1 VPPTF
6 NHQTLELNALP
17 GGLLADGAAL
27 SAIVIAAAGAVGM
40 PAHGPP
46 TVGHGS
52 GSTVVALLCREGH
65 IVIHTAPAEGLC
77 FVDIAARSPADV
89 RKGMEVI
96 ARRLGAAGY
105 V

>member
-6 NHQTLELNALP
+6 NHQTLELTAIP

-27 SAIVIAAAGAVGM
+27 SAIVVAAAGAVGM

-46 TVGHGS
+46 TVRHGT
-52 GSTVVALLCREGH
+52 GSTVVAMLCREGH
-65 IVIHTAPAEGLC
+65 IVIHTAAEEGLC

-105 V
+105 S